1 MKIKC
6 IGERDCI
13 LNVLSF
19 NFFFSRLK
27 LGLAPLV
34 NVASVRRSELSK
46 MEKKLEEKTGEL
58 GQLQQQID
66 ASSKL
71 LK

>member
-6 IGERDCI
+6 LGEKEWI

-19 NFFFSRLK
+19 NYFFSRLK
-27 LGLAPLV
+27 SGLAPLV
-34 NVASVRRSELSK
+34 NDASVRRLELSK
-46 MEKKLEEKTGEL
+46 MEKKLDEKTGEL
-58 GQLQQQID
+58 GQLLQKID

>member
-6 IGERDCI
+6 LGEREWI

-34 NVASVRRSELSK
+34 NDASVRRLELSK
-46 MEKKLEEKTGEL
+46 MEKKLEEKTGEME
-58 GQLQQQID
+58 QLQQQID

>member
-6 IGERDCI
+6 LGEREWI
-13 LNVLSF
+13 SNVLSSQC
-19 NFFFSRLK
+19 FFSRLK
-27 LGLAPLV
+27 SGLAPLV
-34 NVASVRRSELSK
+34 NDASVRKLELSK
-46 MEKKLEEKTGEL
+46 MEKNLEEKTGEL
-58 GQLQQQID
+58 GQLLQKID